1 MQNINFMIIEGA
13 IGIGKTTLVEFLSKE
28 FNAKKILEEVE
39 NNPFL
44 TKFYNDTK
52 RWAFETQIFF
62 LLSRYKQLQELRERT
77 FFEEMLISDYIF
89 AKDRIFA
96 YINLSEDE
104 LMLYEKLYSML
115 KPRIPKP
122 DLVVFLQAS
131 TEVLI
136 NRIKS
141 RGKTYENNIQFEYI
155 DKLNNT
161 YNNYFFNYKDSPLL
175 VINTDEI
182 DFVKNKDDFKE
193 IVKEIKNMKS
203 GIQYFVPS
211 KL

>member
-13 IGIGKTTLVEFLSKE
+13 IGIGKTTLVELLSKE

-96 YINLSEDE
+96 YVNLQEDE

-141 RGKTYENNIQFEYI
+141 RGKTYENNISFEYI

-193 IVKEIKNMKS
+193 VVKEIKNMKS
-203 GIQYFVPS
+203 GIQYFVR
-211 KL
+211 K